1 MIMATAKKTTA
12 KKTAA
17 KKPAAKK
24 TAAKKPAAKKTAA
37 KKPAAKKTAAKKT
50 TKKKTNNVYVE
61 FAGSKFNVEKIEK
74 AVKADYTKKS
84 GKKTM
89 TTVNIYVK
97 PEDGKAYYVI
107 DRKKGDVAL

>member
-1 MIMATAKKTTA
+1 MATAKKTTA

-24 TAAKKPAAKKTAA
+24 TAAKTPAAKKTAA

-50 TKKKTNNVYVE
+50 NNVYVE
-61 FAGSKFNVEKIEK
+61 FAGNKFNVEKIQK

-89 TTVNIYVK
+89 TSVNIYVK

>member
-1 MIMATAKKTTA
+1 MATAKKTTA

-50 TKKKTNNVYVE
+50 AAKKKTNNVYVE

-74 AVKADYTKKS
+74 AVKAGVMKSNPFKEKGFVPGLYTAD
-84 GKKTM
+84 
-89 TTVNIYVK
+89 NYV
-97 PEDGKAYYVI
+97 V
-107 DRKKGDVAL
+107 RRQ